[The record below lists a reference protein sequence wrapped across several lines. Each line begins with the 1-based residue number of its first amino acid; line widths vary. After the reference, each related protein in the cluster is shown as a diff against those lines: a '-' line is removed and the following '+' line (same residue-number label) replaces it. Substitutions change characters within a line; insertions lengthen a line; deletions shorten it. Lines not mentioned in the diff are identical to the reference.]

1 VKKKITHQFIRNSY
15 KRIQAKAK
23 ETSVPGEITAH
34 THPVHHH
41 IPKQG
46 LPIHPHFQSNLHCG
60 CAPHGDRHMDPA
72 AARRREAGRWMGEA
86 EKLLIAR
93 DLEGCKEFVSQALS
107 ADPSAP
113 GAEDLFAAAD
123 VLLAACRRR
132 LSSGG
137 ADPYAVLGLDSTV
150 PASRDPDVVHSHYR
164 RLSLLL
170 NRSHPDRPCSHAFAD
185 AARLVAD
192 AWAFLSDPLRKASLD
207 SDLDATAVA
216 AANVAAAAKASAAS
230 TAAAACSPPA
240 PSPDKQQ
247 QHQPQTQSPAPQP
260 EPASVPKPRQA
271 ASATPPSK
279 RGRPAR
285 AAKPRAAPP
294 EQQQESETQQ
304 ATSFW
309 TACPS
314 CCHLH
319 QYERSFEEQTLLCP
333 SCRRPFFAAAMAT
346 APPIVPGTD
355 MYYCSWGFFPMGF
368 PGGPAFTGLANS
380 PAQQA
385 PTALGFYPMG
395 PYLPLPGH
403 GGVVEGN
410 KSVTSSA
417 IPISSTVAKATEE
430 MPVRPSHAKVGE
442 KKRGRPKGSKNKK
455 VVIDIN

>member
-1 VKKKITHQFIRNSY
+1 
-15 KRIQAKAK
+15 
-23 ETSVPGEITAH
+23 
-34 THPVHHH
+34 
-41 IPKQG
+41 
-46 LPIHPHFQSNLHCG
+46 
-60 CAPHGDRHMDPA
+60 
-72 AARRREAGRWMGEA
+72 MGEA

-123 VLLAACRRR
+123 VLLAARRRR

-137 ADPYAVLGLDSTV
+137 PDPYAVLGLDSTV
-150 PASRDPDVVHSHYR
+150 PASRYPDVVHSHYR

-170 NRSHPDRPCSHAFAD
+170 NRSHPDCPCSHAFAD
-185 AARLVAD
+185 AARHVAD

-216 AANVAAAAKASAAS
+216 SANVAAAAKASAAT

-247 QHQPQTQSPAPQP
+247 QHQPQTQSPASPP
-260 EPASVPKPRQA
+260 SVAKPGQV

-279 RGRPAR
+279 RGRPVR
-285 AAKPRAAPP
+285 AAKPTAAPP

-319 QYERSFEEQTLLCP
+319 QYEHSFEEQTLLCP
-333 SCRRPFFAAAMAT
+333 SCHRSFFAAAMAT

-380 PAQQA
+380 PAQEA

-395 PYLPLPGH
+395 PYLPLPGNS
-403 GGVVEGN
+403 GVVEGN

-417 IPISSTVAKATEE
+417 IPISSTVTMAVPTKATEE
-430 MPVRPSHAKVGE
+430 MPVRLSRAKVGA

-455 VVIDIN
+455 VAIDIN